1 MRSTTGAGRAAAAR
15 RSRPELVQMR
25 RGANLELMA
34 IGPEKMNVPGPKL
47 ILSPQQAKSVSEQA
61 KRCSHVEVEDSGAG
75 YLKVRSFDREG
86 EPIDERWIDSD
97 GFDRLRSLLRHDED
111 VHRSYPPGD

>member
-1 MRSTTGAGRAAAAR
+1 
-15 RSRPELVQMR
+15 
-25 RGANLELMA
+25 MA

-61 KRCSHVEVEDSGAG
+61 KRCSHVEVEDSRAG

-111 VHRSYPPGD
+111 VNRSYPPGD